1 MTATSIMFHL
11 DSQERTPSVELSE
24 IENSFSGGTIKR
36 LKVFLNDNMGSDI
49 TLFLNEKQ
57 YEELKGVVLNG

>member
-1 MTATSIMFHL
+1 MAATSIMIHL
-11 DSQERTPSVELSE
+11 DGQERTPSIELSE

-36 LKVFLNDNMGSDI
+36 LKVVLNDNIGSDI
-49 TLFLNEKQ
+49 TIFLNEKQ